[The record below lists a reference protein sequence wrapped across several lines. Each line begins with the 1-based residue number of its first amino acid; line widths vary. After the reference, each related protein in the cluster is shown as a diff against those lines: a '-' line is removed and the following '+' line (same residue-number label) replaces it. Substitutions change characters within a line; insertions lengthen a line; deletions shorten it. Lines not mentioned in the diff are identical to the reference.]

1 MANTLNF
8 MPELEPDEL
17 AFVQS
22 VMQHMNDAQAQ
33 QFTNIYRSRR
43 KDPLLI
49 LITAAIGF
57 FGVAGVH
64 RFVIGNI
71 GMGLLYFFTGGLCL
85 IGTIVDII
93 NHKRLTFEYN
103 VKEAHRAGAMVM
115 GQFGGNNNPPPY
127 NR

>member
-8 MPELEPDEL
+8 MPELEPDEM

-22 VMQHMNDAQAQ
+22 LMQNMNDAQAQ

-57 FGVAGVH
+57 FGAAGVH
-64 RFVIGNI
+64 RFITGDI
-71 GMGLLYFFTGGLCL
+71 GMGLLYFFTVGFCF

-103 VKEAHRAGAMVM
+103 SKEAQRASTMV
-115 GQFGGNNNPPPY
+115 GQFGGMNNLPY

>member
-8 MPELEPDEL
+8 MPELEPEEM

-22 VMQHMNDAQAQ
+22 LMQNMNEAQAQ

-49 LITAAIGF
+49 LVTASIGF
-57 FGVAGVH
+57 FGAAGVH
-64 RFVIGNI
+64 RFITGDIVLGI
-71 GMGLLYFFTGGLCL
+71 LYFFTVGFCF
-85 IGTIVDII
+85 IGTILDLI
-93 NHKRLTFEYN
+93 NHKRLTLDYN
-103 VKEAHRAGAMVM
+103 AKEAHRASVMVM
-115 GQFGGNNNPPPY
+115 GQSGGMPPAAY

>member
-1 MANTLNF
+1 MANILNF
-8 MPELEPDEL
+8 MPELEPDEM
-17 AFVQS
+17 AYVQS
-22 VMQHMNDAQAQ
+22 VMQNMNDAQAQ

-64 RFVIGNI
+64 RFVLGHI
-71 GMGLLYFFTGGLCL
+71 GMGLLYFFTGGLCVV
-85 IGTIVDII
+85 GTIVDII

-103 VKEAHRAGAMVM
+103 LKEAQRAGAMVM
-115 GQFGGNNNPPPY
+115 NMGQFGNNKNNY
-127 NR
+127 N